1 MKTGITFSL
10 ALSLG
15 SWFGAVDAYWRMNC
29 GVAQTGRVDPIL
41 SPGSVSGHVHLLS
54 GATNV
59 NTTSDYDSLSA
70 ASCTSCSIQKDLSAY
85 WTPLMYYQFANGS
98 FTPVPNGGTVV
109 YYLGRGDDIA
119 NVVSFPKGLKMVSG
133 DSTARSYDNTT
144 MTYGPNSTFPP
155 RPVADRVSFV
165 CIDYTNETPQT
176 TFLNN
181 TDCPEGLRAQ
191 IQFQSCWD
199 GVNLY
204 KSDQSHVAY
213 LSQIDNGICPPS
225 HPVLLPHL
233 FFEIYY
239 FPNSM
244 DTSDGGQFVF
254 SNGDTTGYGF
264 HGDFLN
270 GWDTDVLTDAVTQCL
285 VNDTDGVI
293 EDCAP
298 LAASQDEYYANNC
311 PERPALVNEQV
322 KGILPKLPGCN
333 TVTYGPAAAPQG
345 ICSTEP
351 SLNTP
356 EDTDGETRVEPT
368 INSTT
373 IAMSSGSTA
382 TYQGCYI
389 DESNGARALSAASTT
404 NSTGMS
410 TALCAAYCQN
420 KGYSVFGTEYSDEC
434 YCGSSISA
442 STTNETDCA
451 MACVGNLT
459 QWCGGPDRL
468 SVWLISGN
476 ETNAATSS
484 GPTVA
489 NSTYISCY
497 SDNTGGSR
505 TLTSRTMDSS
515 MTLEMCASTAQKG
528 NYKYFGVEYADEC
541 WVGDTLAT
549 TGATLAEGQC
559 SMTCAGNTNEL
570 CGGPNALSLFQ
581 NKLYQQP
588 GNPSTVNITGSSA
601 KFGYLGCYTEGT
613 SGRALGGS
621 ASYSTT
627 SSSMTVEMCVAAC
640 YAKGYDYAG
649 VEYSDECYCNNIGIT
664 NGATTASSGCSM
676 ICDGNQ
682 AEYCGGSNRVNVYE
696 LKNSTSSSRLARREL
711 QHSRRFMLSHW
722 FGLS

>member
-1 MKTGITFSL
+1 MKTSISVSL

-15 SWFGAVDAYWRMNC
+15 SWLGLVNAYWRMTC
-29 GVAQTGRVDPIL
+29 SVAQTGRVDPIL

-59 NTTSDYDSLSA
+59 NTTSDYDTLSV
-70 ASCTSCSIQKDLSAY
+70 ASCTTCSVQKDLSAY

-98 FTPVPNGGTVV
+98 LTPVPNDGTVV
-109 YYLGRGDDIA
+109 YYLGRGVDVA
-119 NVVSFPKGLKMVSG
+119 NAIPFPKGLKMVSG
-133 DSTARSYDNTT
+133 DSTVRSYDNTT
-144 MTYGPNSTFPP
+144 MTYGNSTYPS

-181 TDCPEGLRAQ
+181 TDCPDGLRAQ

-213 LSQIDNGICPPS
+213 LSQIDNGACPPT
-225 HPVLLPHL
+225 HPYLMPHL

-264 HGDFLN
+264 HGDFMD
-270 GWDTDVLTDAVTQCL
+270 GWDNDVLTEAVAQCL

-293 EDCAP
+293 SECAP
-298 LAASQDEYYANNC
+298 LEASQDDYYANNC
-311 PERPALVNEQV
+311 PERPALVDEQV
-322 KGILPKLPGCN
+322 KGILSKLPGCN
-333 TVTYGPAAAPQG
+333 NVTSGPEAAPQG

-351 SLNTP
+351 SLITP
-356 EDTDGETRVEPT
+356 EDTDGETRVKPT

-373 IAMSSGSTA
+373 VTMSSGSTA
-382 TYQGCYI
+382 TYYGCYI
-389 DESNGARALSAASTT
+389 DETSGRALSGASTT
-404 NSTGMS
+404 NSTGMT
-410 TALCAAYCQN
+410 TALCGAYCQN

-442 STTNETDCA
+442 SYATNETGCA
-451 MACVGNLT
+451 MACIGNLT
-459 QWCGGPDRL
+459 EYCGGSARL

-476 ETNAATSS
+476 ETDSSTSS

-497 SDNTGGSR
+497 SDGTSGR
-505 TLTSRTMDSS
+505 TLTTRTTDSS
-515 MTLEMCASTAQKG
+515 MTLAECASIAQTS
-528 NYKYFGVEYADEC
+528 NYKYFGLEYSDEC
-541 WVGDTLAT
+541 WVGNTLAS
-549 TGATLAEGQC
+549 TGTTLAEGKC
-559 SMTCAGNTNEL
+559 DMTCAGNTSEI
-570 CGGPNALSLFQ
+570 CGGSNALSLFQ
-581 NKLYQQP
+581 NKLYEQP
-588 GNPSTVNITGSSA
+588 GNPSTVNITGKSA
-601 KFGYLGCYTEGT
+601 QFGYLGCYTEGT

-621 ASYSTT
+621 SSYSTT
-627 SSSMTVEMCVAAC
+627 SSSMTVELCVAAC
-640 YAKGYDYAG
+640 YARGYDYAG

-676 ICDGNQ
+676 ICDGNV

-696 LKNSTSSSRLARREL
+696 LKNSTSASRLARREQ
-711 QHSRRFMLSHW
+711 QHSRRFMPSHW